1 VELAPTSAG
10 FDSYKIF
17 YYTDRPFAPFQAMI
31 YCYRGSQYVGR
42 IVFYPD
48 GNVPMSAQASLHYAF
63 SRFDDVVTMLRYE
76 KPLYLWWDSYSQG
89 GQQVTFGMIATSAN
103 EPTGEQEP

>member
-1 VELAPTSAG
+1 MAPTSVA

-17 YYTDRPFAPFQAMI
+17 YYTDRPFAPIQAMN
-31 YCYRGSQYVGR
+31 YCNLGSRYVGR

-48 GNVPMSAQASLHYAF
+48 GNVPMSAQASLHYSL
-63 SRFDDVVTMLRYE
+63 SRFDDIVTMLRYE
-76 KPLYLWWDSYSQG
+76 KPLYLWWDSYIEA
-89 GQQVTFGMIATSAN
+89 GQHVTFGMIATSET

>member
-1 VELAPTSAG
+1 MPATTEA

-31 YCYRGSQYVGR
+31 ECYRGSEQVGR
-42 IVFYPD
+42 IIFYPD
-48 GNVPMSAQASLHYAF
+48 GDVPPSGEASLHYGF
-63 SRFDDVVTMLRYE
+63 SRFNDVIAILRNE
-76 KPLYLWWDSYSQG
+76 KPLFLWWDSYTEG
-89 GQQVTFGMIATSAN
+89 EEEVIWGMIATADR

>member
-1 VELAPTSAG
+1 MEMAATTEM

-17 YYTDRPFAPFQAMI
+17 YYTDRPFAPYQAMI
-31 YCYRGSQYVGR
+31 ECYRGSQYVGR
-42 IVFYPD
+42 IIFYPD
-48 GNVPMSAQASLHYAF
+48 GDVPMSGEASLHYPF

-76 KPLYLWWDSYSQG
+76 KPLYLWWDSYPEG
-89 GQQVTFGMIATSAN
+89 GEEVIFGMISTSEQ

>member
-1 VELAPTSAG
+1 MPATEEI

-31 YCYRGSQYVGR
+31 YCYRGTQNVGR
-42 IVFYPD
+42 IIFYPD
-48 GNVPMSAQASLHYAF
+48 GDVPMSGQASLHYPF
-63 SRFDDVVTMLRYE
+63 SRFNDVVTTLRYE
-76 KPLYLWWDSYSQG
+76 KPLHLFWDSYNQG
-89 GQQVTFGMIATSAN
+89 GQEVTWGMIATSEQ